1 MSERQTVLIK
11 GVLYDVATGAPV
23 KTAPHTPHAEHTH
36 TIRKFAPHQDIMPR
50 PTMKDIAP
58 VHHPMAMKA
67 HAKQAAAKQVRTVK
81 PSQVIKQEAI
91 AEAMQKAPERPRTP
105 VKVRRKLSKGQ
116 RALRITTAGTA
127 VLLLASYLT
136 YLNMPALSTRIAA
149 LQSGINATYPTYTPS
164 GYKLAEPVA
173 YKNGMIA
180 VKFTANAGPQEY
192 NITEERSTW
201 DSTAVRENYIQ
212 PQVGDKYVTT
222 QANGLTIYTY
232 GQNAAWVNGGILYT
246 ISGNAPL
253 SSDQVQRIAISM

>member
-1 MSERQTVLIK
+1 MGERQTVLIK
-11 GVLYDVATGAPV
+11 GVLYDVATGTPV
-23 KTAPHTPHAEHTH
+23 KNAQHASQVHPK
-36 TIRKFAPHQDIMPR
+36 IQRFAPHQDVMPR

-58 VHHPMAMKA
+58 VHHPMVAKA
-67 HAKQAAAKQVRTVK
+67 HAKQAATKQARTLK
-81 PSQVIKQEAI
+81 PSHVIKQEAI
-91 AEAMQKAPERPRTP
+91 AEAMQKTPERPRTP
-105 VKVRRKLSKGQ
+105 IKTKKQVTKGQ
-116 RALRITTAGTA
+116 RTLRILTAGLA
-127 VLLLASYLT
+127 VLLLAGYLT
-136 YLNMPALSTRIAA
+136 YLTMPALSTRIAA
-149 LQSGINATYPTYTPS
+149 MQSGINATYPMYTPS
-164 GYKLAEPVA
+164 GYRLAEPVA

-253 SSDQVQRIAISM
+253 TSDQIQRIAISM